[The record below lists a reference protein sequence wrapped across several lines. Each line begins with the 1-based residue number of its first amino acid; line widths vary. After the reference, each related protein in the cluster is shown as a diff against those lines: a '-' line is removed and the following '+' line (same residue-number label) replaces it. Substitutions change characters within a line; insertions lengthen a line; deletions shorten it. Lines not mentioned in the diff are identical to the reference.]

1 MQVDTG
7 SFRALTSE
15 LEALRREHAALG
27 SLTADMASLRDALR
41 QDTEQRAQEML
52 AVNAIYDS
60 GLRDGRDEVLGGRT
74 ARRPARHRQRPGYLH
89 AVGSDGTG
97 AR

>member
-1 MQVDTG
+1 MQIDTG

-15 LEALRREHAALG
+15 LETLRRERGSLG
-27 SLTADMASLRDALR
+27 SLTADMASLRDAVR
-41 QDTEQRAQEML
+41 QDMEQRREEMI
-52 AVNAIYDS
+52 AVRLIYDS
-60 GLRDGRDEVLGGRT
+60 GCRDGRDEVLGGRA
-74 ARRPARHRQRPGYLH
+74 ARQAGRHRQRPGYLR

>member
-1 MQVDTG
+1 MQIDTG

-15 LEALRREHAALG
+15 LETLRRERGTLG
-27 SLTADMASLRDALR
+27 SLTADMASLQDTVR
-41 QDTEQRAQEML
+41 QDMEQRASEML
-52 AVNAIYDS
+52 AVAAIYDA
-60 GLRDGRDEVLGGRT
+60 GIRDGRDEVLGGRT
-74 ARRPARHRQRPGYLH
+74 ARRAARHRQRPGYLR